1 MIIPLKELVNTQEN
15 MYELTV
21 AAIRRAYQLTMTGD
35 EEVEA
40 NNGKVVSVAVRQILS
55 DKVVYELED

>member
-1 MIIPLKELVNTQEN
+1 MIIPLKELVNAQEN

-21 AAIRRAYQLTMTGD
+21 AVIRRAYQLTMTGD